1 MRIKSLDSAFQNYI
15 RFLIFLFVVLN
26 LIFTRSFVGL
36 VIFGFRLGEYIVLIG
51 FLLLTYLSII
61 FIKQRESSENYL
73 FTIIYFY
80 FLLQILFMGAE
91 FLNPYVYK
99 AGSFIGMIAFY
110 YLGLKIPKKYIDN
123 KKLYISLFLL
133 IPTVYMFGSSR
144 YPKFISAFFTQFS
157 DKFEYIKASDV
168 LMAVIIVVFVYNNSG
183 KDNLI
188 YIATFV
194 FIPLF
199 LPILLYLSRGSFVA
213 LLLFFIM
220 EISVL
225 RQKLFLNK
233 VKTSIFVFISIIVFI
248 ISTFNIYGNLSFEKN
263 NILMN
268 EELKISQNQ
277 VLQENLEDL
286 ISRRNYLGVIFS
298 LYFDD
303 GVLKSTDGTLNWRL
317 DIWQDLLKDQSQKNK
332 LVFGYG
338 YNDILPVMS
347 DPSEPGRWGG
357 DGLNEN
363 IHNYFLNIFARGGVP
378 LFLMFILLHLS
389 FLTKW
394 KEKYQNYR
402 LLNFIA
408 PLLLASFF
416 DVSMEGVQFPF
427 NYYFFI
433 GAFSALKKLN

>member
-1 MRIKSLDSAFQNYI
+1 MKNKSLKHTFEKYI
-15 RFLIFLFVVLN
+15 HLSVLIFVVSN

-36 VIFGFRLGEYIVLIG
+36 EIFGFRLGEYIVLIG
-51 FLLLTYLSII
+51 FLHLTFLSIK
-61 FIKQRESSENYL
+61 FLKYKKSSEYIL
-73 FTIIYFY
+73 FSYIYFY
-80 FLLQILFMGAE
+80 FLIQVLFTGAE
-91 FLNPYVYK
+91 FLNSYVYK
-99 AGSFIGMIAFY
+99 SASFIGMISFY
-110 YLGLKIPKKYIDN
+110 FIGLKFPQKY
-123 KKLYISLFLL
+123 LYSNRLYKSLFLL
-133 IPTVYMFGSSR
+133 TPIIYMFGSSK
-144 YPKFISAFFTQFS
+144 YPKFISDFFIQYS

-168 LMAVIIVVFVYNNSG
+168 LMALVIVVFIYNNSG

-213 LLLFFIM
+213 LLVFLIM
-220 EISVL
+220 EIFAL
-225 RQKLFLNK
+225 RKQLILNK
-233 VKTSIFVFISIIVFI
+233 VKTLIFTFVAVIIFI

-263 NILMN
+263 NSLLN
-268 EELKISQNQ
+268 EGLKITQNQ

-286 ISRRNYLGVIFS
+286 LNRRNYIGVIFS

-317 DIWQDLLKDQSQKNK
+317 DIWQDLLKDQNQKNK
-332 LVFGYG
+332 LIFGYG
-338 YNDILPVMS
+338 YNEILPVMA

-378 LFLMFILLHLS
+378 LFLLFIFLHVS

-394 KEKYQNYR
+394 RERNKNLR

-408 PLLLASFF
+408 PLLIASFF

-433 GAFSALKKLN
+433 GIFLAKKN